1 MIYLLALV
9 GAFFAG
15 CINTLAGNGSAI
27 TLTLLTDVL
36 GLPPV
41 VANATNRVGVAA
53 QCGVSTR
60 QFYRSGLLDLANSR
74 HVVVFTVIGALAGI
88 YVAGII
94 DNASFRAIFRY
105 LLLAMLVVILV
116 RPSRWLRRAAAE
128 DVTPK
133 LPAWLSTPLFLALG
147 FYGGFIQMGMGVFFL
162 AATVLLAR
170 YDIIRANALKSA
182 VVGIYTLIAVIY
194 YAAIGLIHW
203 PLGLLLAVGQMGGA
217 YLTARFATQNDQAAL
232 WAYRL
237 LVVVIIGA
245 IVKVF
250 WPEISG
256 WWG

>member
-1 MIYLLALV
+1 MIYLIALI

-15 CINTLAGNGSAI
+15 GINTLAGNGSAI

-41 VANATNRVGVAA
+41 VANATNRVGVVA

-60 QFYRSGLLDLANSR
+60 QFYRNGLLDLAGSR
-74 HVVVFTVIGALAGI
+74 SVVIFTVIGALAGI

-116 RPSRWLRRAAAE
+116 RPSRWLRRSAAGE
-128 DVTPK
+128 RVPR
-133 LPAWLSTPLFLALG
+133 LSPWLSTPLFLALG

-162 AATVLLAR
+162 ATTVLLAK

-182 VVGIYTLIAVIY
+182 VVGMYTLIAVVY
-194 YAAIGLIHW
+194 YAVLGLIHW
-203 PLGLLLAVGQMGGA
+203 PLGLLLAIGQMGGA
-217 YLTARFATQNDQAAL
+217 YFASRFATQNEQAAL

-237 LVVVIIGA
+237 LVVVVISAII
-245 IVKVF
+245 KVF

-256 WWG
+256 FIG